1 MAIRDWVR
9 ASESGRTQRII
20 WSGLLNGDTGKI
32 FSAPGAADMTVQAF
46 GTFGSGGTVIMQG
59 TLEELTSPTN
69 FFTLRDGGDN
79 LISFG
84 TADAEMIA
92 MVAAGLR
99 PSVTAGDGTTDLTVI
114 LFVRSTMR

>member
-9 ASESGRTQRII
+9 TSESGRTQRII
-20 WSGLLNGDTGKI
+20 WSGLLNGDTGQV
-32 FSAPGAADMTVQAF
+32 FSAPGAADMTVQVTGNF
-46 GTFGSGGTVIMQG
+46 GGGSTIIMQG
-59 TLEELTSPTN
+59 TLEELTSPSN

-79 LISFG
+79 LISFSA
-84 TADAEMIA
+84 ADAEMIA
-92 MVAAGLR
+92 MVTAGIR